1 MYNDKVMEIFQNPKN
16 VGELKGANGIGTVGN
31 ESCGDIMKLYLKIND
46 KEVIENATF
55 KTFGCAAAIVSSSV
69 ATEMIKGKTV
79 DEALQLENEAIIDY
93 LGGLPDNKIHCS
105 ILAKEAI
112 TEAVKDFRKKQAKLA
127 KKAAKEGAKEQT
139 KPATKETAKATEK
152 SAKQVK
158 EDKANKMAKI
168 NDATQKMESAKKRL
182 SLFAKKDKKAK

>member
-31 ESCGDIMKLYLKIND
+31 ESCGDIMKLYLKIN
-46 KEVIENATF
+46 ENQIIENATF

-69 ATEMIKGKTV
+69 ATEMIKGKSV
-79 DEALQLENEAIIDY
+79 DDALKLENESIIEY

-112 TEAVKDFRKKQAKLA
+112 EEAIKDYRKKEA
-127 KKAAKEGAKEQT
+127 KKAKK
-139 KPATKETAKATEK
+139 
-152 SAKQVK
+152 
-158 EDKANKMAKI
+158 N
-168 NDATQKMESAKKRL
+168 AKK
-182 SLFAKKDKKAK
+182 A